1 MLSHSMERW
10 LNAITGLFFPHTCAG
25 CGNELD
31 DKHSGICYRCKHELP
46 RTGFPFNEDN
56 PVARIFWGRVSLLHA
71 AACSYFT
78 KGSLVQEIMHQVK
91 YRNRP
96 DAAFDIGI
104 WMGND
109 IKESPIASST
119 ELMIPMPLHSSR
131 EEKRGYNQATLMC
144 KGIHAVTG
152 IPFAD
157 RLVKRNKATITQ
169 TKQHRGERW
178 ENMQSAFE
186 LTEPAAMEGKTI
198 MLVDDVITTGAT
210 IEALAAQLRKEVN
223 CRIIVL
229 GFAYTLP

>member
-1 MLSHSMERW
+1 MESW
-10 LNAITGLFFPHTCAG
+10 LRPIAGLFFPHTCAG

-46 RTGFPFNEDN
+46 RTGFLSQNEN
-56 PVARIFWGRVSLLHA
+56 PVARIFWGRVPLLHA

-91 YRNRP
+91 YRYRP
-96 DAAFDIGI
+96 DAALDIGK
-104 WMGND
+104 WMGRE
-109 IKESPIASST
+109 IMESPLAYST

-131 EEKRGYNQATLMC
+131 EQKRGYNQATLIC
-144 KGIHAVTG
+144 KGIHEITG
-152 IPFAD
+152 LPFAD
-157 RLVKRNKATITQ
+157 NLVKRNKATITQ

-186 LTEPAAMEGKTI
+186 LSEPTVLEGKTI
-198 MLVDDVITTGAT
+198 LLVDDVITTGAT

-223 CRIIVL
+223 CRISVL